1 LIARKPEVFRNKQNI
16 DARVRHEVEEID
28 LERRRVRVHDLEKN
42 LRWWEPF
49 DLLHIAT
56 GARPAALD
64 VSGRDA
70 DGIYQVGTLESGVE
84 LRTAV
89 DEGKPQRAVLVG
101 GGYVSLEM
109 AEAFLLRGIEVA
121 MVVRRPQPMKTLDP
135 EMGSLVAQALRD
147 RGVALYLEEELI
159 GFEVEPTGA
168 RAGGRVRGV
177 VTDQRTLPADIVV
190 LGLGVR
196 PNSALAAQAG
206 VPLGVMDAIRVNER
220 METEIEGVWAA
231 GDCVEAH
238 HLVSRQPTYISMAT
252 VANKQGRVAGV
263 NIAGG
268 RDTFPGI
275 VGTMITKFFDTE
287 VARTGLQSSEAE
299 ALGLEAVSAKITA
312 PTRSHYYPG
321 AEPMTVKV
329 VAEKG
334 SGRFLGGQI
343 VGGDD
348 SAKRIDILATSLHAG
363 FDVEEMLNLDLAYA
377 PPFSQ
382 TWDPVLI
389 AIRQVIKQV

>member
-220 METEIEGVWAA
+220 METEIEGV
-231 GDCVEAH
+231 
-238 HLVSRQPTYISMAT
+238 
-252 VANKQGRVAGV
+252 
-263 NIAGG
+263 
-268 RDTFPGI
+268 
-275 VGTMITKFFDTE
+275 
-287 VARTGLQSSEAE
+287 
-299 ALGLEAVSAKITA
+299 
-312 PTRSHYYPG
+312 
-321 AEPMTVKV
+321 
-329 VAEKG
+329 
-334 SGRFLGGQI
+334 
-343 VGGDD
+343 
-348 SAKRIDILATSLHAG
+348 
-363 FDVEEMLNLDLAYA
+363 
-377 PPFSQ
+377 
-382 TWDPVLI
+382 
-389 AIRQVIKQV
+389 